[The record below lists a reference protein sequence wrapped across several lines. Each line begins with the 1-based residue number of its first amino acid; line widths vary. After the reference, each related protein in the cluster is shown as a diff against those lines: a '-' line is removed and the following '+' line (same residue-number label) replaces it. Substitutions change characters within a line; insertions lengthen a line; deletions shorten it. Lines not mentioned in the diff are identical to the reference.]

1 MIYYIFTG
9 VLDILNSSHEIMVP
23 KCTHTILLCQN
34 VYGFKTGHDK
44 YQKIK
49 NFEPGTDI
57 KYVHNLIT
65 MKNSPQNSKNS
76 MQFISIN
83 FLGVSFGHLKMINY
97 QIFVFFT
104 FKI

>member
-57 KYVHNLIT
+57 KYVHNLAT
-65 MKNSPQNSKNS
+65 QCTHMGLHFGKKKNLNNL
-76 MQFISIN
+76 N
-83 FLGVSFGHLKMINY
+83 FSELIWKFKLFP
-97 QIFVFFT
+97 IFVYN
-104 FKI
+104 ISSM